1 MGVLAIIKTIKN
13 GNCTVYID
21 DEYAKTLTPEE
32 KRKKLERIGD
42 IYYEA
47 WKMGKLKDHN

>member
-1 MGVLAIIKTIKN
+1 MAIIQTIKS

-21 DEYAKTLTPEE
+21 DEYAKTVTREE

-47 WKMGKLKDHN
+47 WIKGKLKEQE

>member
-1 MGVLAIIKTIKN
+1 MAIIKTIKS
-13 GNCTVYID
+13 GNCTIYID
-21 DEYAKTLTPEE
+21 DEYAKTVTPEE

-47 WKMGKLKDHN
+47 WLKGKLKDHD